1 MIEWKLSL
9 EVKLASITGSYDGW
23 ANEEEL
29 NDVTYSPDTAEDSI
43 SSLETFYVL
52 FINFNLYKVLV
63 I

>member
-29 NDVTYSPDTAEDSI
+29 NDVTYSPDNAEQSI
-43 SSLETFYVL
+43 SSSETFYVL

>member
-1 MIEWKLSL
+1 M
-9 EVKLASITGSYDGW
+9 EVIFRGRKLASITGSYDGW

-29 NDVTYSPDTAEDSI
+29 NDVTYSPDKAEDSI
-43 SSLETFYVL
+43 SSSETFYVL